1 LSSAM
6 TDVRELQVASTRSV
20 MDHARN
26 GSPPGPT
33 PATCS
38 PRAPAPP
45 GAAAPPPAPLAG
57 AGGREIEMLG
67 EHGGNFVVNSAKS
80 TGILVGRGAFRGRS
94 RGSYKFRL
102 RVRILAP
109 KTGIY
114 GGFSVGAIFGTCL
127 ARLLYFG
134 SCSGGPTKRT
144 LGYLAQLA

>member
-1 LSSAM
+1 M

-67 EHGGNFVVNSAKS
+67 EHGGNFVV
-80 TGILVGRGAFRGRS
+80 RAFW
-94 RGSYKFRL
+94 
-102 RVRILAP
+102 
-109 KTGIY
+109 
-114 GGFSVGAIFGTCL
+114 
-127 ARLLYFG
+127 
-134 SCSGGPTKRT
+134 
-144 LGYLAQLA
+144 